1 MKACLLLACS
11 LLFSLPVQAA
21 TEVIA
26 LNYRLAEELLPVAQ
40 SVVGDQ
46 GKVNAYGNQLI
57 VNAPAAVI
65 GELRDVLSRLDSE
78 PRRLLI
84 SVDTQGSAVGNEN
97 GYRVDGS
104 LGAGNVEIRTGQGER
119 QGRDQV
125 RIIRHSTATQG
136 SGIQQVQATEGYPA
150 LIDVG
155 QSVPLTSTG
164 TDGYGQVYQQ
174 TQYRNVTRG
183 FYATATVQGDRVQ
196 VTLSSHNDQLSR
208 AQPGAVDVQQTE
220 TRVSGR
226 LGEWISVGGLDEQAS
241 SSQSGTLRRYSTESG
256 QNLSL
261 KLKVD
266 SIE

>member
-21 TEVIA
+21 TEVID

-84 SVDTQGSAVGNEN
+84 SVDTQGSAAGNEN

-208 AQPGAVDVQQTE
+208 TQPGAVDVQQTE

-241 SSQSGTLRRYSTESG
+241 SSQSGTLRRYSTESS